1 MTRRLAIVIAVT
13 AVLAAAGTAF
23 AYRVTIKETF
33 TAAARPKL
41 PEARPY
47 RPPSLP
53 AAEMPLEASAPAPAP
68 KPGPQEASAPDPVPA
83 PVPAPLNEPSGSE
96 EQGAGVNLAVPF
108 TSQAPHAD
116 WNLPYQ
122 EACEEASLLMAN
134 AYMLGAGGFTPEEAD
149 RQILA
154 LVEWST
160 KRFGYYEDQTAE
172 EVALIAREYYGY
184 GNAKVLP
191 VSSIDDVKRQL
202 DLGRVVILPAAG
214 RLLGNPYFRGQG
226 PLYHMLVA
234 KGYASDGRIITND
247 PGTRRGAD
255 FLYDPDVLFA
265 AIHDWNGGDVASGAK
280 VMVVLE

>member
-1 MTRRLAIVIAVT
+1 MTRRFAIVIAVI
-13 AVLAAAGTAF
+13 AVITAAGTAF
-23 AYRVTIKETF
+23 AYRLTIREAL

-47 RPPSLP
+47 RPPP
-53 AAEMPLEASAPAPAP
+53 VPTAEASAEAPAPAAAP
-68 KPGPQEASAPDPVPA
+68 KPARQEPPVPA
-83 PVPAPLNEPSGSE
+83 PEPAPEPAPPAELSGNG
-96 EQGAGVNLAVPF
+96 EQGTGVNLAVPF
-108 TSQAPHAD
+108 TPQAPHANWD
-116 WNLPYQ
+116 LPYQ
-122 EACEEASLLMAN
+122 EACEEASLIMAN
-134 AYMLGAGGFTPEEAD
+134 SYMVGDAGFTPEEAD

-172 EVALIAREYYGY
+172 EVATIAREYYGH
-184 GNAKVLP
+184 GGAKILP
-191 VSSIDDVKRQL
+191 VSSIADVKRQL

-226 PLYHMLVA
+226 PLYHMLVV
-234 KGYASDGRIITND
+234 KGYAADGRIIAND